1 MEVACQRKCSQF
13 WLLFLLV
20 LALGV
25 VISSGVH
32 GQESRR
38 NLSSSLT
45 DLKKILSEAETLS
58 KEQTEKLLSLEKDN
72 RRLLELLRQQ
82 DVSYQMLSNEHNL
95 LQTSFE
101 QQSQLLRDLR
111 LQHSTEIADLE
122 AQLLRSRIIGGAGAI
137 GGAAAGYA
145 AGRYIR

>member
-1 MEVACQRKCSQF
+1 MEVVCPRRCSQF
-13 WLLFLLV
+13 WLSFLLV
-20 LALGV
+20 LVLAAG
-25 VISSGVH
+25 ISSGVSA
-32 GQESRR
+32 QES
-38 NLSSSLT
+38 LSSSLT
-45 DLKKILSEAETLS
+45 DLKKILNEAETLS
-58 KEQTEKLLSLEKDN
+58 KEQTEKLLSLERDN

-122 AQLLRSRIIGGAGAI
+122 AKLLRSRIIGV
-137 GGAAAGYA
+137 GGTAVGYA
-145 AGRYIR
+145 AGRFHESLR